1 MGTKLTYDPLPSGGY
16 TWNLLNKINMK
27 IGKRPGTSTNSR
39 HTYIYFI
46 EDLTAQEIADV
57 DAIIGDGS
65 TAKDSVEF
73 ATVNN
78 RYIIK
83 DIWEWRNEIEA
94 ELGFNIAITYRSSGT
109 HGDRIDEI
117 VFQPT
122 DPTYQ
127 AEKLLDNTDKRN
139 IVSALEGLI
148 RLE

>member
-46 EDLTAQEIADV
+46 EDLTPQEIADV

-65 TAKDSVEF
+65 TAKDPVEF

-83 DIWEWRNEIEA
+83 DLWEWRNEIEA
-94 ELGFNIAITYRSSGT
+94 ELGFNVAITYRSSGT